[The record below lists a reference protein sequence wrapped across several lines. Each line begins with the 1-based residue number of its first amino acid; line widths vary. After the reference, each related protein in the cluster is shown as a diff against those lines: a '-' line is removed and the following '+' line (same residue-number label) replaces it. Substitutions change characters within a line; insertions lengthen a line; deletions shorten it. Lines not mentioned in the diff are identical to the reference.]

1 MTSGTE
7 LSAYGAFAL
16 SHGSRRPGEAR
27 AVARGMRFSVD
38 GWDPGYGASLEL
50 DGELGESTARVETGV
65 EMPADRWRPVDPVA
79 DGPLPDALL
88 FVDGVRRVEARVWID
103 GAAPGGPIPGGP
115 IPAGPIPASTVPAN
129 GAAHPAGT
137 APAGAAAS
145 HGGGGSWAPD
155 ATEALCASYAAG
167 VVCCCAAGA
176 HVVAAELRRGLFSV
190 APHAGDIQTRAGGY
204 RANLVTQGKSGVP
217 VLTALSQSLQR
228 RLAEIEV
235 ITATQARGA
244 ADGHVGRHAGS
255 EAGDLLIVDGP
266 LHGRQHL
273 PRALGYIKSHRTTY
287 LPPELNAMVGTLAP
301 GQRTPAFLMG
311 TSWDRHSWYL
321 RLPGPA
327 VSPWAGVVRVEC
339 PADLPAAE
347 VTRLARLSQ
356 RVLGRFASVA
366 YKDSR
371 APQNLYPIAG
381 LERELRRRLG
391 DPQLLYRALREAAR
405 PSAIPNPPRP
415 PVSGKIILSWAIC
428 GYIRRKWPAI
438 IRIGLSLA
446 GQTHPN

>member
-7 LSAYGAFAL
+7 VSAYGAGAL
-16 SHGSRRPGEAR
+16 SNGSRRRGEAG
-27 AVARGMRFSVD
+27 AAPGMRFSVD
-38 GWDPGYGASLEL
+38 GWDPGYGASVEL

-65 EMPADRWRPVDPVA
+65 EVPADRWRPVDPA
-79 DGPLPDALL
+79 AEGPLPDALL

-103 GAAPGGPIPGGP
+103 GAAP
-115 IPAGPIPASTVPAN
+115 AGPIPAN
-129 GAAHPAGT
+129 GAAHPAGS
-137 APAGAAAS
+137 ARAGAALAN
-145 HGGGGSWAPD
+145 GGGGNWAPD

-167 VVCCCAAGA
+167 VVCCCAGGA
-176 HVVAAELRRGLFSV
+176 HLVAAELRRGLFSV
-190 APHAGDIQTRAGGY
+190 APHASDIQTRAGGY

-217 VLTALSQSLQR
+217 VMTALSQSLQR
-228 RLAEIEV
+228 RLAEVEV

-244 ADGHVGRHAGS
+244 ADGHAGRHAGS

-347 VTRLARLSQ
+347 VTRLAGLSQ

-405 PSAIPNPPRP
+405 PTA
-415 PVSGKIILSWAIC
+415 
-428 GYIRRKWPAI
+428 
-438 IRIGLSLA
+438 A
-446 GQTHPN
+446 G